1 MNTLQILR
9 ATEYPEIKQVVGP
22 RDAMLYA
29 LGIGYG
35 DDPLD
40 PNQLK
45 YVYEKGL
52 QVFPTM
58 AITLC
63 YPGSLSVRPGQVD
76 VRKTLHV
83 FQGFELLNPIPLDR
97 TLIGRTRITNVYDKG
112 AKRGIL
118 WTYENRIQDETG
130 VPICILQGASMCL
143 VGGGVGGPAGESR
156 PRKPVPDRAPD
167 LVRDINTLPQAALIY
182 RLSGDY
188 NPFHVDPDLAK
199 EGGFSRP
206 ILHGRCTFGIAGRA
220 IVDGIGRPLGKA
232 LQAMEARFTS
242 PVFPGET
249 VRTEMWAVDGG
260 VMFRCRARE
269 RDALVLDQGYARLR

>member
-1 MNTLQILR
+1 MDTLQILR
-9 ATEYPEIKQVVGP
+9 ATEYPEIEQVVSP

-40 PNQLK
+40 PSQLK
-45 YVYEKGL
+45 YVYEKDL
-52 QVFPTM
+52 EVFPTM

-63 YPGSLSVRPGQVD
+63 YPGSLSVRPDQID

-118 WTYENRIQDETG
+118 WTYENRIQDEAG
-130 VPICILQGASMCL
+130 VPICTLQGASMCL

-156 PRKPVPDRAPD
+156 PRKTVPDRAPD

-199 EGGFSRP
+199 EGGFGRP

-220 IVDGIGRPLGKA
+220 IVDGIARPHGKT

-242 PVFPGET
+242 PVFPGESI
-249 VRTEMWAVDGG
+249 RTEMWAVDGG
-260 VMFRCRARE
+260 VMFRCRTRE
-269 RDALVLDQGYARLR
+269 RDALVLDQGHARLS